1 MPSPLYIALRFIGH
15 RKKAIILSLGG
26 IVLGVAF
33 FICTQAQTQGF
44 ERFYIQTVLGTTGS
58 IVVQDRFQE
67 RYAGILRGG
76 NNKALVSVR
85 NEQPRKYYEGITD
98 ADEVM
103 RVLREFSNII
113 ACAPVLEG
121 SATVETD
128 FQSEVFRL
136 QGIDLDAQLRATD
149 LRSYMVSG
157 DLGDFRQKSS
167 GLLLGSLLAGKMGI
181 QVGSTVSIIGPGGE
195 IRSFEC
201 CGIFR
206 TGDNLV
212 DEKRGFI
219 HLRVAQSLFNKP
231 AMVSFI
237 LVKLRDPDRA
247 PQLAAHL
254 ESLLQHRSRSWQE
267 REHGNLQIFKA
278 IRYSAAITVSTI
290 IVLAGFGIFNILT
303 LMVLEKVREIA
314 ILRSMGYRRGDIS
327 AIFLWQGLLVAV
339 IGSVAGCVLGA
350 LLTWGV
356 SRIPI
361 KMRGFFATEHFLV
374 YWSWYH
380 YAAAIGIAFVG
391 VFLASYFPARRAAK
405 LAPVAILRGSGQ

>member
-195 IRSFEC
+195 IRSFE
-201 CGIFR
+201 
-206 TGDNLV
+206 
-212 DEKRGFI
+212 
-219 HLRVAQSLFNKP
+219 
-231 AMVSFI
+231 
-237 LVKLRDPDRA
+237 
-247 PQLAAHL
+247 
-254 ESLLQHRSRSWQE
+254 
-267 REHGNLQIFKA
+267 
-278 IRYSAAITVSTI
+278 
-290 IVLAGFGIFNILT
+290 
-303 LMVLEKVREIA
+303 
-314 ILRSMGYRRGDIS
+314 
-327 AIFLWQGLLVAV
+327 
-339 IGSVAGCVLGA
+339 
-350 LLTWGV
+350 
-356 SRIPI
+356 
-361 KMRGFFATEHFLV
+361 
-374 YWSWYH
+374 
-380 YAAAIGIAFVG
+380 
-391 VFLASYFPARRAAK
+391 
-405 LAPVAILRGSGQ
+405 